1 MFALE
6 KLATKTQ
13 EELIK
18 KIPRRFLN
26 VSLNFNSGNYF
37 VSKMFKKNNCVLEIY
52 SSYLLN
58 YKKFNKNRKRIIKM
72 TQKIPLYLKE
82 TGINSLLKIAKE
94 NYSYLPYKDS
104 DYKRID
110 LLSKKLKNNKHGFV
124 LGVFKDEKLLGG
136 VFFLKD
142 NYRITYLFSVMNKE
156 GKKLNAITFLISE
169 LIKDFEGKNYILD
182 FEGSMNIGIANFFKS
197 FGAVNENYY
206 QFKTNA
212 FQRRFI

>member
-1 MFALE
+1 
-6 KLATKTQ
+6 
-13 EELIK
+13 
-18 KIPRRFLN
+18 
-26 VSLNFNSGNYF
+26 
-37 VSKMFKKNNCVLEIY
+37 
-52 SSYLLN
+52 
-58 YKKFNKNRKRIIKM
+58 M

-82 TGINSLLKIAKE
+82 TRINSLLKIAKE